1 MGRQPA
7 FDLITEQIG
16 LQVVAIRAFGGG
28 LEDPV
33 AAEVLINGTVCM
45 QIVAPAPALEDES
58 VRERFRHEA
67 QALAE
72 THDLLGRLGTKAL
85 SFTFD
90 PPGSPPQPINR

>member
-1 MGRQPA
+1 MSRQPA
-7 FDLITEQIG
+7 FVLIAEPIG
-16 LQVVAIRAFGGG
+16 LEVVALRDFGGG
-28 LEDPV
+28 LDDPV

-45 QIVAPAPALEDES
+45 QIVAPASVLADEAA
-58 VRERFRHEA
+58 RERFRREA

-90 PPGSPPQPINR
+90 PPGSAPLQINR